1 MYRACG
7 VITVLCTVLEFTCGA
22 WSGPLTAFVLTR
34 RRGRSAVRVTLRRS
48 YRPYRPRRGNRTFGS
63 MGATPCVLEGAPL
76 TTGTALRSILYMH
89 IIQNKRRGW
98 KDDRG
103 VPEIFDRMT
112 DRIIRSGIGYQ
123 LISCTFIHGRIFYT
137 SGAPVTC
144 PRSPDTSPSL
154 SLSLSLSL
162 LLRCSISVY
171 LTLSNGRST
180 HAPSIHHGSCCCSLR
195 CASVTV
201 DR

>member
-63 MGATPCVLEGAPL
+63 MGDPVRFGRGSAHHRTEINTVHAHHWEQAKGVEG
-76 TTGTALRSILYMH
+76 RSWGA
-89 IIQNKRRGW
+89 RDFRS
-98 KDDRG
+98 DDG
-103 VPEIFDRMT
+103 SDHPIG
-112 DRIIRSGIGYQ
+112 DRISINIMHLHSWSHFLHVRCSGH
-123 LISCTFIHGRIFYT
+123 LP
-137 SGAPVTC
+137 AVT
-144 PRSPDTSPSL
+144 RHLAISL

-162 LLRCSISVY
+162 LLRCSVSVY
-171 LTLSNGRST
+171 LTLSNGRSI
-180 HAPSIHHGSCCCSLR
+180 PCSIHPSRLVLLLLALR
-195 CASVTV
+195 LGYC
-201 DR
+201 